1 VGFNDYRFRNVWS
14 VPADTTLVFGTLVD
28 LLNWP
33 RWWPDVR
40 TVRQLDDDTAELTC
54 RAVLP
59 YALTFRL
66 RRAEQ
71 DAGTG
76 LLRVDMTGDL
86 DGYCEAVV
94 SGNAS
99 GHGSRLAV
107 DQGVVVTKPLL
118 RALAPVARPL
128 LIANHAAMMWRGQRG
143 LRAYLTPRVQ
153 DCPEVGA

>member
-1 VGFNDYRFRNVWS
+1 MALNDYLFRDVWS
-14 VPADTTLVFGTLVD
+14 VPANTTRVFDVLVD

-40 TVRQLDDDTAELTC
+40 AVHRLDDDTAEMTC

-71 DAGTG
+71 NADTG

-94 SGNAS
+94 GGH
-99 GHGSRLAV
+99 GHGSRLAIEQRV
-107 DQGVVVTKPLL
+107 AVTRPLL
-118 RALAPVARPL
+118 RALAPIARPL
-128 LIANHAAMMWRGQRG
+128 LSANHAAMMWRGQRG
-143 LRAYLTPRVQ
+143 LRTYLNAR
-153 DCPEVGA
+153 

>member
-14 VPADTTLVFGTLVD
+14 VPADTARVFDTLVD

-40 TVRQLDDDTAELTC
+40 AVHQLDDDTAELTC

-66 RRAEQ
+66 HRAEQ
-71 DAGTG
+71 NAGTG

-94 SGNAS
+94 SGN

-107 DQGVVVTKPLL
+107 DQGVAVTRPLL

-128 LIANHAAMMWRGQRG
+128 LIANHAAMMRRGQRG
-143 LRAYLTPRVQ
+143 LRAYLSPRVQ
-153 DCPEVGA
+153 DRPDVGA